1 MSQTRRPGRRIRQ
14 IAAAVAILV
23 ILAASFFL
31 AGPIISALHT
41 VTGGNRAA
49 DAAAGVLLLIAPMAV
64 VVGYAYLAHRRGWP
78 QSWGWWLLVLYLP
91 AFALEPFGRSGT
103 NIALQQRVDS
113 QLPGLLAGMLAGFL
127 ILVTLFVVPGLVVTR
142 LRRRRQTRRE

>member
-31 AGPIISALHT
+31 AGPIISALHK
-41 VTGGNRAA
+41 VTGGNQAA
-49 DAAAGVLLLIAPMAV
+49 DVAAGVLLLIVPMAAV
-64 VVGYAYLAHRRGWP
+64 IGYAYLAHRRGWP

-91 AFALEPFGRSGT
+91 AIALEPFSRSGT
-103 NIALQQRVDS
+103 DVALQQRVDT
-113 QLPGLLAGMLAGFL
+113 QLPGLLAGMLAGVL
-127 ILVTLFVVPGLVVTR
+127 ILVALFVVPALI

>member
-31 AGPIISALHT
+31 AGPIISALRT
-41 VTGGNRAA
+41 VTAGNRAA
-49 DAAAGVLLLIAPMAV
+49 DAAAGVLLLIAPMTA
-64 VVGYAYLAHRRGWP
+64 VVGYAYLAYRRGWP

-103 NIALQQRVDS
+103 NIALQQRVDT
-113 QLPGLLAGMLAGFL
+113 QLPGLLAGMLAGLL
-127 ILVTLFVVPGLVVTR
+127 ILVMLFVVPALVVTR